1 MTSDAD
7 KQLLTQQVL
16 SIVEF
21 TLATEEKFANP
32 IPEEMYG
39 LLKILLSKG
48 TEDQGYSISNPLDLY
63 RILRFLGEKESPTM
77 GELSQKL
84 SVSLSTATRVANFLE
99 ENGWAERCTD
109 NDDARRVRLVLTDVG
124 RESFSVVSSYFTQW
138 FQEMLGYLTLEERV
152 ILVTLLNKLTYCM
165 KGQR

>member
-7 KQLLTQQVL
+7 KQLLTQQVF

-21 TLATEEKFANP
+21 TLTTEEKFANP

-39 LLKILLSKG
+39 LLKILLSNG
-48 TEDQGYSISNPLDLY
+48 SEDRSHVISNPLDLY
-63 RILRFLGEKESPTM
+63 RILRFLGEKRNPTM

-99 ENGWAERCTD
+99 EHGWAKRCTD

-124 RESFSVVSSYFTQW
+124 RESFSVVGSYFTQW
-138 FQEMLGYLTLEERV
+138 FQEMLGYLTSEERV

>member
-1 MTSDAD
+1 MTSNVDE
-7 KQLLTQQVL
+7 QILRQQVL

-32 IPEEMYG
+32 IPEEMFG
-39 LLKILLSKG
+39 LLKLLINKG
-48 TEDQGYSISNPLDLY
+48 PEDQGYSVSNPLDLY
-63 RILRFLGEKESPTM
+63 RILRFLSERGNPTM

-109 NDDARRVRLVLTDVG
+109 NDDARRVRLVLTDIG
-124 RESFSVVSSYFTQW
+124 RQSFLIIGRYFVQW
-138 FQEMLGYLTLEERV
+138 FQEMLGYLTSEERV